1 LTEEAK
7 LHLPELG
14 EEESDIILHLALSI
28 TQDRLGIIFHQL
40 EMHTTVYNVYN
51 TLHPI
56 FTMHSHP
63 IIIAKDLHSSPFLQ
77 QHTNAKYGKN
87 GGRKHRQKSK
97 KAYGYSSIGPCTEGT
112 KSKA

>member
-63 IIIAKDLHSSPFLQ
+63 IIIAKDLHTPMLNTARTVEESI
-77 QHTNAKYGKN
+77 A
-87 GGRKHRQKSK
+87 RKVKKLMVTAASALAQKVPRVK
-97 KAYGYSSIGPCTEGT
+97 REHK
-112 KSKA
+112 